1 MNNRIIGASKEVVGQ
16 ASRGSWDSTDLSCWA
31 HFIALSESLGH
42 SHMAILTRDA
52 RGGCFGLFEFGKGFF
67 QSEAIQQGYVVT
79 GTTECG
85 LGQGKELLGSRMDCA
100 ARLVTISGNLIFPW
114 RIEHP
119 IELTAPRRAV
129 NCRIEITLFEG

>member
-16 ASRGSWDSTDLSCWA
+16 TSRGSWDSTDLSCWA
-31 HFIALSESLGH
+31 HFIALSETLGH

-52 RGGCFGLFEFGKGFF
+52 VCRCFGLLEFGKGFF
-67 QSEAIQQGYVVT
+67 QPEAIQQGDVVA
-79 GTTECG
+79 GTAECR

-100 ARLVTISGNLIFPW
+100 AGLVAISGDLIFPW

-119 IELTAPRRAV
+119 IQLTAS
-129 NCRIEITLFEG
+129 